1 MTGQQGDIGDI
12 EEAGRTLLP
21 FLEVAR
27 GGPLTARVESAPLEL
42 LRGCYLFS
50 VSGLVVPQEEHDLPR
65 YVERRFLSVL
75 SAAHRAGWTVLTAAV
90 GSAHGVDV
98 HLGFMTASSASA
110 SEPYVFERILR
121 GLLPG
126 LRVRFVETATVE
138 SFLKGKPFGG
148 IVAGVP
154 TLKIDNE
161 RQRFSLPAIIRSLHG
176 EDYVL
181 LMVSR
186 PIRDDELARQLRAVW
201 TVKDTCHR
209 LARSTHVVEAGGG
222 SSHQEA
228 TTHGTSETEGTSE
241 TAGGGAAAT
250 PGGGA
255 VATPGL
261 WGAVV
266 VFLKNFLNVPRQRSS
281 SKSTTNSTSTTIT
294 DGTES
299 HWSASLES
307 EEQNSVAIELER
319 LAERYADRLMKAANV
334 GEWETAIT
342 FATRTSAGRD
352 VLAGTLLGELARPS
366 TEVFPPRIYYD
377 ELDAGRALLL
387 PALDNMSSLFPRSLA
402 SYLTGEELAS
412 IASPPTEQLP
422 GYEVLRTPALSLTDT
437 QRMGDSPRLLLGAVC
452 DHGLRLDGVQVEL
465 AAEDLAKHLF
475 VCGLTGTGKTTTVK
489 ELLAKLPVPFLV
501 LESAKRD
508 YRQLLG
514 VDGLR
519 DRMKV
524 YTVGDST
531 VSPLSMNP
539 FYVMPGVSAL
549 AHIDFLKAIFNAS
562 FSLYGPMPYILEKCI
577 HNIYLKRGW
586 DITTGRHSRLCGKDG
601 EPELA
606 RYQDAEAAHLF
617 PTLVDLKDEVQEYVR
632 STLEYRGELSDN
644 IRTAIVTRL
653 ESLGVGAKGLLFGTS
668 RPLDLGALLG
678 SPTVLELEA
687 LSDDD
692 DKAFFVGMMLTFISE
707 YRQTRNPALDPFA
720 AKPDVLKHV
729 LVIEEAHRLLKNVVQ
744 ERQTEQL
751 GNPRGKAVEFFAN
764 VISEMRAMG
773 QGVVVVEQIPS
784 KILPDVIKNT
794 NAKIVHRLVA
804 GDDQALIASSLGLS
818 PDEALCLTSLRT
830 GHALYMREGM
840 QRPVE
845 VAVNATVPSTRISH
859 ERVRK
864 AMQISS
870 SPTAVDDAM
879 LCEMR
884 SVLSAE
890 GDAIA
895 LQTLCTVIAGG
906 VVPPAEVARAA
917 LEAISAALVRRD
929 RRYPQA
935 LVAKYL
941 ADRIVSLLTVGVFR
955 IAGDDLRGVTA
966 VVESLLAGKTDSTGE
981 LLTRVARGWSSG
993 TSREGLVL
1001 HVRQLVLD
1009 RAVRARLKPKDEAAL
1024 DRIARSYFLIDV
1036 PEVREQI
1043 VAHVAARL
1051 GGEPWTQ

>member
-1 MTGQQGDIGDI
+1 MVAPHRDTK
-12 EEAGRTLLP
+12 EAVRTLLP
-21 FLEVAR
+21 FLETAR
-27 GGPLTARVESAPLEL
+27 GGPLAARVEAAPLEL
-42 LRGCYLFS
+42 LRRFYLFS
-50 VSGLVVPQEEHDLPR
+50 VSGLVVPQEEDDLPS
-65 YVERRFLSVL
+65 YIERRFLSVL

-90 GSAHGVDV
+90 GSTKGVDV
-98 HLGFMTASSASA
+98 RLGFMTASSTNP

-126 LRVRFVETATVE
+126 LRVRFVETATIE
-138 SFLKGKPFGG
+138 SFLEGKPFGG

-161 RQRFSLPAIIRSLHG
+161 RQRFSLPAIIRGLHG

-186 PIRDDELARQLRAVW
+186 PIRDDELARQLRTVW
-201 TVKDTCHR
+201 TVKDMCHR
-209 LARSTHVVEAGGG
+209 LARSTHVSESGGG
-222 SSHQEA
+222 EIHQEA
-228 TTHGTSETEGTSE
+228 KAHGTCEAESRIGR
-241 TAGGGAAAT
+241 ALAGAAAGAGAGVLV
-250 PGGGA
+250 GGMAAGIGALPGA
-255 VATPGL
+255 VI
-261 WGAVV
+261 GAGMGASII
-266 VFLKNFLNVPRQRSS
+266 LMGSGQRSS
-281 SKSTTNSTSTTIT
+281 NESTTATH
-294 DGTES
+294 GTES
-299 HWSASLES
+299 HWSESLSS
-307 EEQNSVAIELER
+307 EEQDSVAIELER
-319 LAERYADRLMKAANV
+319 LAERHADRLMKAANV

-342 FATRTSAGRD
+342 FATRTTAGRD
-352 VLAGTLLGELARPS
+352 ILAGTLLGELARPS

-377 ELDAGRALLL
+377 ELETDRPLLL
-387 PALDNMSSLFPRSLA
+387 PGLDDMSSLFPRSLA

-412 IASPPTEQLP
+412 ISSPPTEQLP
-422 GYEVLRTPALSLTDT
+422 GYEVRRTPALSLTDT
-437 QRMGDSPRLLLGAVC
+437 QLLDDSPRRLLGAVC
-452 DHGLRLDGVQVEL
+452 DHGLRLDGVHVDL

-489 ELLAKLPVPFLV
+489 ELLTKAPVPFLV

-524 YTVGDST
+524 YTVGDGT

-577 HNIYLKRGW
+577 HNVYLKRGW
-586 DITTGRHSRLCGKDG
+586 DLTTGRHPILCGKDG
-601 EPELA
+601 ELELA

-632 STLEYRGELSDN
+632 STLGYRGELSDN

-668 RPLDLGALLG
+668 RALDLGALLE
-678 SPTVLELEA
+678 SPTVFELEA

-692 DKAFFVGMMLTFISE
+692 DKAFFVGMILTFISE
-707 YRQTRNPALDPFA
+707 HRQSCNPALDPFA
-720 AKPDVLKHV
+720 AKPGALKHL

-804 GDDQALIASSLGLS
+804 GDDQALMASSLGLS
-818 PDEALCLTSLRT
+818 PDEAICLTSLTT
-830 GHALYMREGM
+830 GHALYMKEGM

-845 VAVNATVPSTRISH
+845 VAVEATVPSTRISH

-864 AMQISS
+864 AMQTGS
-870 SPTAVDDAM
+870 SPAAVDEAM
-879 LCEMR
+879 RCEMR
-884 SVLSAE
+884 SVLGTD
-890 GDAIA
+890 GDAVA
-895 LQTLCTVIAGG
+895 LRTLCTLTAAGF
-906 VVPPAEVARAA
+906 VPPDEVSRVA
-917 LEAISAALVRRD
+917 LEAITVALMTRD
-929 RRYPQA
+929 RRFSQA

-941 ADRIVSLLTVGVFR
+941 TDRIVSLLALGVFR
-955 IAGDDLRGVTA
+955 IAGDELRGVTA
-966 VVESLLAGKTDSTGE
+966 VVESLLAGKKDVAAKF
-981 LLTRVARGWSSG
+981 LTRVARGWSVE
-993 TSREGLVL
+993 TSREGLL
-1001 HVRQLVLD
+1001 QRVRELVLD
-1009 RAVRARLKPKDEAAL
+1009 RAVRAGLKPGSDA
-1024 DRIARSYFLIDV
+1024 DVDMITRSYFLIDV
-1036 PEVREQI
+1036 PEVREQV

-1051 GGEPWTQ
+1051 GGQPWTR